1 MSRALILSSFVAAS
15 RVGGGAQSLA
25 LSVLGIEPV
34 LVPTVLFGRHPGLG
48 APGGG
53 AVGPDLFKNI
63 LGGIE
68 AKGEFARFDLVLTG
82 YFSHPDQV
90 LAAAKAIDQIRAAR
104 AQAGAEP
111 PLVLV
116 DPVMGDEGKGLYVQQ
131 AVADALAEHL
141 LPRADILAPNAWELA
156 YLTGMAVSDP
166 HSACLAARS
175 LKTTVMVSS
184 VPSEDQIGAVLV
196 MASEAWLACHPHLS
210 AAPNGVGDLLSAL
223 MGAACLEGLAPHHA
237 LAQAVGGVYE
247 ALKAAIGDDDLP
259 LVAMGRALSDGSD
272 QVSLI
277 LVD

>member
-1 MSRALILSSFVAAS
+1 MSRALILSSLVAAS
-15 RVGGGAQSLA
+15 RVGGGAQVLA
-25 LSVLGIEPV
+25 LSLLGIEPV

-53 AVGPDLFKNI
+53 GVAPDLFLSI
-63 LGGIE
+63 LNGIE
-68 AKGEFARFDLVLTG
+68 AKGEFSRFDLILTG

-104 AQAGAEP
+104 AERRALP

-116 DPVMGDEGKGLYVQQ
+116 DPVMGDEGKGLYIRPE
-131 AVADALAEHL
+131 VAGALIEHL
-141 LPRADILAPNAWELA
+141 LPRADILAPNAWELG
-156 YLTGMAVSDP
+156 YLSGMAVSDP
-166 HSACLAARS
+166 LSACLAART

-184 VPSEDQIGAVLV
+184 VPAEDQIGVVLA
-196 MASEAWLACHPHLS
+196 MAGQAWLACHPSLS
-210 AAPNGVGDLLSAL
+210 QAPNGVGDLLSAL
-223 MGAACLEGLAPHHA
+223 MGAACLQGLAPHHA

-247 ALKAAIGDDDLP
+247 ALTAAIGDDDLP

-277 LVD
+277 LLD